1 MKTER
6 EVLIRRINKCHR
18 RIEAGYKPVDGQESE
33 QDRLERLTARLKD
46 VEVVEVL
53 VKSAWNEGANG
64 A

>member
-6 EVLIRRINKCHR
+6 KVILRRIKKCHR
-18 RIEAGYKPVDGQESE
+18 RIKSGYTPVEGQESE

-46 VEVVEVL
+46 VEVTEVL
-53 VKSAWNEGANG
+53 TKSAWSEGVNG